1 MYSITQ
7 ARRIRGAAGDPL
19 PTVFTSFDQYKIVFR
34 RGQLVLIAAGP
45 GTGKSALALTQAV
58 RSKVPTLYMS
68 ADSDAFTQVSR
79 SFSIHTGILMDET
92 ERYARGED
100 VLATTLVQAE
110 SLKQIPI
117 RFNFLA
123 GPTLAN
129 IERSMEAFQELYGE
143 YPALTVIDNITNVRN
158 GTEDNA
164 ENPFG
169 GLEVFLDYANEMA
182 RNTQSCVIGLHHV
195 NGPYNDQNRPI
206 PISGVKGQIGR
217 VPQMILTLFRS
228 GPTTV
233 GVSPVKLRGAK
244 FDPSGEYY
252 TELDFDGSTMTFKD
266 RELGPPIAIP
276 GSYGTVDPFGTEDLG
291 RRLEEEMAR
300 E

>member
-1 MYSITQ
+1 MYSIVQ

-19 PTVFTSFDQYKIVFR
+19 PTVFPSFDKYKIVFR
-34 RGQLVLIAAGP
+34 RGQLCLICAGP

-58 RSKVPTLYMS
+58 RSRVPTLYMS

-92 ERYARGED
+92 ERYARGEE
-100 VLATTLVQAE
+100 VLPSTMVKAE
-110 SLKQIPI
+110 ELKRIPI

-123 GPTLAN
+123 APKLSN
-129 IERSMEAFQELYGE
+129 IEKSMEAFDELYGE
-143 YPALTVIDNITNVRN
+143 YPALTVVDNITNVRN

-182 RNTQSCVIGLHHV
+182 RETQSCVIGLHHV
-195 NGPYNDQNRPI
+195 NGQYNDQDKPI

-217 VPQMILTLFRS
+217 VPQMVLTLFRS
-228 GPTTV
+228 GPGSV

-252 TELDFDGSTMTFKD
+252 TELDFDGSTMTFSD
-266 RELGPPIAIP
+266 QSVGMPLAVP
-276 GSYGTVDPFGTEDLG
+276 GRPGTVDPFGERDP
-291 RRLEEEMAR
+291 RREEY
-300 E
+300 

>member
-1 MYSITQ
+1 MYSIVQ

-19 PTVFTSFDQYKIVFR
+19 PTVFQSFEDFKIVFR

-58 RSKVPTLYMS
+58 RSRVPTLYMS

-79 SFSIHTGILMDET
+79 SFSIHTGLTMDET

-100 VLATTLVQAE
+100 VLPSTLEKARDLN
-110 SLKQIPI
+110 SIPI

-123 GPTLAN
+123 APKLSN
-129 IERSMEAFQELYGE
+129 IERSMEAFDELYGE
-143 YPALTVIDNITNVRN
+143 YPALTVVDNITNVRN

-164 ENPFG
+164 ENSFG

-182 RNTQSCVIGLHHV
+182 RETQSCVIGLHHV

-206 PISGVKGQIGR
+206 PMSGVKGQIGR

-228 GPTTV
+228 GPGTV
-233 GVSPVKLRGAK
+233 GVSPVKNRGAK
-244 FDPSGEYY
+244 FDASGEWYC
-252 TELDFDGSTMTFKD
+252 ELDFDGSTMTFKD
-266 RELGPPIAIP
+266 QSPAMPLAVPEPYGRVDVF
-276 GSYGTVDPFGTEDLG
+276 GSRD
-291 RRLEEEMAR
+291 RRLEEMMG
-300 E
+300 

>member
-19 PTVFTSFDQYKIVFR
+19 PTVFRSFEEYKITFR
-34 RGQLVLIAAGP
+34 RGQLCLICAGP

-58 RSKVPTLYMS
+58 KSKVPTLYMS

-79 SFSIHTGILMDET
+79 SFSIHTGLTMDET
-92 ERYARGED
+92 ERYARGAQ
-100 VLATTLVQAE
+100 VLPSTLEKAKE
-110 SLKQIPI
+110 LNAIPI

-123 GPTLAN
+123 SPTLAN
-129 IERSMEAFQELYGE
+129 IERSMEAFDELYGE
-143 YPALTVIDNITNVRN
+143 YPALTVVDNITNVRN

-182 RNTQSCVIGLHHV
+182 RETQSCVIGLHHV

-206 PISGVKGQIGR
+206 PMSGVKGQIGR

-228 GPTTV
+228 GPGSV

-266 RELGPPIAIP
+266 QDAGAPLAIP
-276 GSYGTVDPFGTEDLG
+276 GMPGTIDPFGSDHPS
-291 RRLEEEMAR
+291 RRMAEEMMG
-300 E
+300 

>member
-19 PTVFTSFDQYKIVFR
+19 PTVFQTFEEYGIIFR
-34 RGQLVLIAAGP
+34 RGQLCLICAGP

-58 RSKVPTLYMS
+58 RSRVPTLYMS

-79 SFSIHTGILMDET
+79 SFSIHTGLTMNET
-92 ERYARGED
+92 EKYARGEP
-100 VLATTLVQAE
+100 VLE
-110 SLKQIPI
+110 STIVKARELNEIPI

-123 GPTLAN
+123 APTLAN
-129 IERSMEAFQELYGE
+129 IERSMEAFDELYGE
-143 YPALTVIDNITNVRN
+143 YPALTVVDNITNVRN

-169 GLEVFLDYANEMA
+169 GLEMFLDYANEMA
-182 RNTQSCVIGLHHV
+182 RETQSCVIGLHHV
-195 NGPYNDQNRPI
+195 NGPYNDQNKPI
-206 PISGVKGQIGR
+206 PLSGVKGQIGR

-228 GPTTV
+228 GPGTV

-244 FDPSGEYY
+244 FDASGEWYG
-252 TELDFDGSTMTFKD
+252 ELSFDGATMTFKD
-266 RELGPPIAIP
+266 QDLGMPLAIP
-276 GSYGTVDPFGTEDLG
+276 GVAGTVDPYARDP
-291 RRLEEEMAR
+291 RREEY
-300 E
+300 

>member
-19 PTVFTSFDQYKIVFR
+19 PTVFQSFEDFKIVFR
-34 RGQLVLIAAGP
+34 RGQLCLICAGP

-58 RSKVPTLYMS
+58 RSRVPTLYMS

-79 SFSIHTGILMDET
+79 SFSIHTGLTMDET
-92 ERYARGED
+92 EKYARGEP
-100 VLATTLVQAE
+100 VLPSTLEKAKDLN
-110 SLKQIPI
+110 SIPI

-123 GPTLAN
+123 APKLSN
-129 IERSMEAFQELYGE
+129 IERSMEAFDELYGE
-143 YPALTVIDNITNVRN
+143 YPALTVVDNITNVRN

-182 RNTQSCVIGLHHV
+182 RETQSCVIGLHHV
-195 NGPYNDQNRPI
+195 NGPYNDQNKPI
-206 PISGVKGQIGR
+206 PMSGVKGQIGR
-217 VPQMILTLFRS
+217 VPQMVLTLFRS
-228 GPTTV
+228 GPGSV

-266 RELGPPIAIP
+266 PGSGMALGIP
-276 GSYGTVDPFGTEDLG
+276 GGSDTVDPFGDE
-291 RRLEEEMAR
+291 RRRREEF
-300 E
+300 

>member
-1 MYSITQ
+1 MYSIVQ

-19 PTVFTSFDQYKIVFR
+19 PTVFQTFEEYGIIFR
-34 RGQLVLIAAGP
+34 RGQLCLICAGP

-58 RSKVPTLYMS
+58 RSRVPTLYMS

-79 SFSIHTGILMDET
+79 SFSIHTGLPMGET
-92 ERYARGED
+92 EKYARGEP
-100 VLATTLVQAE
+100 VLESTVEQAKGLNE
-110 SLKQIPI
+110 IPI

-123 GPTLAN
+123 APTLKN
-129 IERSMEAFQELYGE
+129 IERSMEAFDELYGE
-143 YPALTVIDNITNVRN
+143 YPALTVVDNITNVRN

-182 RNTQSCVIGLHHV
+182 RETQSCVIGLHHV
-195 NGPYNDQNRPI
+195 NGPYNDQNKPI
-206 PISGVKGQIGR
+206 PLSGVKGQIGR

-228 GPTTV
+228 GPGTV

-244 FDPSGEYY
+244 FDASGEWYG
-252 TELDFDGSTMTFKD
+252 ELDFDGGTMTFKD
-266 RELGPPIAIP
+266 QSVGMPLAIP
-276 GSYGTVDPFGTEDLG
+276 GSTGTVDPYARDP
-291 RRLEEEMAR
+291 RREEEY
-300 E
+300 

>member
-1 MYSITQ
+1 MYSIVQ
-7 ARRIRGAAGDPL
+7 ARRIRGNAGDPL
-19 PTVFTSFDQYKIVFR
+19 PTVFKSFDDFKITFR
-34 RGQLVLIAAGP
+34 RGQLCLICAGP

-58 RSKVPTLYMS
+58 RSRVPTLYMS

-79 SFSIHTGILMDET
+79 AFSINTGLTMDET
-92 ERYARGED
+92 EKYARGEP
-100 VLATTLVQAE
+100 VLPSTMEKAQDLG
-110 SLKQIPI
+110 KIPI

-123 GPTLAN
+123 APTLGN
-129 IERSMEAFQELYGE
+129 IERSMEAFDELYGE
-143 YPALTVIDNITNVRN
+143 YPALTVVDNITNVRN

-182 RNTQSCVIGLHHV
+182 RETQSCVIGLHHV
-195 NGPYNDQNRPI
+195 NGPYNDQNKPI
-206 PISGVKGQIGR
+206 PLSGVKGQIGR

-228 GPTTV
+228 GPGTV

-266 RELGPPIAIP
+266 QDSGAPVAIP
-276 GSYGTVDPFGTEDLG
+276 GMSDTVDPFGAEDPQ
-291 RRLEEEMAR
+291 RRMAEEMMG
-300 E
+300 

>member
-1 MYSITQ
+1 MYSIVQ

-19 PTVFTSFDQYKIVFR
+19 PTVFQSFEDMKIIFR
-34 RGQLVLIAAGP
+34 RGQLCLICAGP

-58 RSKVPTLYMS
+58 RSRVPTLYMS

-79 SFSIHTGILMDET
+79 SFSIHTGLTMDET
-92 ERYARGED
+92 ERYARGEE
-100 VLATTLVQAE
+100 VLPSTLVKAE
-110 SLKQIPI
+110 ELKRIPI

-123 GPTLAN
+123 APKLSN
-129 IERSMEAFQELYGE
+129 IEKSMEAFDELYGE
-143 YPALTVIDNITNVRN
+143 YPALTVVDNITNVRN

-182 RNTQSCVIGLHHV
+182 RETQSCVIGLHHV
-195 NGPYNDQNRPI
+195 NGQYNDQIKPI

-228 GPTTV
+228 GPGSV

-252 TELDFDGSTMTFKD
+252 TELDFEGSTMTFSD
-266 RELGPPIAIP
+266 QTSAMPLAVP
-276 GSYGTVDPFGTEDLG
+276 GGLDTLDPFATRDP
-291 RRLEEEMAR
+291 RREEY
-300 E
+300 

>member
-1 MYSITQ
+1 MYSIVQ

-19 PTVFTSFDQYKIVFR
+19 PTVFQSFEDMKIIFR
-34 RGQLVLIAAGP
+34 RGQLCLICAGP

-58 RSKVPTLYMS
+58 RSRVPTLYMS

-79 SFSIHTGILMDET
+79 SFSIHTGLTMDET
-92 ERYARGED
+92 ERYARGEE
-100 VLATTLVQAE
+100 VLPSTLAKAE
-110 SLKQIPI
+110 ELKLIPI

-123 GPTLAN
+123 APKLSN
-129 IERSMEAFQELYGE
+129 IEKSMEAFDELYGE
-143 YPALTVIDNITNVRN
+143 YPALTVVDNITNVRN

-182 RNTQSCVIGLHHV
+182 RETQSCVIGLHHV
-195 NGPYNDQNRPI
+195 NGPYNDQNKPI
-206 PISGVKGQIGR
+206 PMSGVKGQIGR

-228 GPTTV
+228 GPGSV

-252 TELDFDGSTMTFKD
+252 TELDFEGSTMTFSD
-266 RELGPPIAIP
+266 QTSAMPLAVPGGPD
-276 GSYGTVDPFGTEDLG
+276 TLDPFSRDP
-291 RRLEEEMAR
+291 RREEY
-300 E
+300 

>member
-1 MYSITQ
+1 MYSIVQ

-19 PTVFTSFDQYKIVFR
+19 PTVFQSFEDMKIIFR
-34 RGQLVLIAAGP
+34 RGQLCLICAGP

-58 RSKVPTLYMS
+58 RSRVPTLYMS

-79 SFSIHTGILMDET
+79 SFSIHTGLTMDET
-92 ERYARGED
+92 ERYARGEE
-100 VLATTLVQAE
+100 VLPSTLIKAE
-110 SLKQIPI
+110 ELKQIPI

-123 GPTLAN
+123 APKLSN
-129 IERSMEAFQELYGE
+129 IEKSMEAFDELYGE
-143 YPALTVIDNITNVRN
+143 YPALTVVDNITNVRN

-182 RNTQSCVIGLHHV
+182 RETQSCVIGLHHV

-206 PISGVKGQIGR
+206 PMSGVKGQIGR

-228 GPTTV
+228 GPGSV

-252 TELDFDGSTMTFKD
+252 TELDFEGSTMTFSD
-266 RELGPPIAIP
+266 QTSAMPLAVPGGPD
-276 GSYGTVDPFGTEDLG
+276 TLDPFARDP
-291 RRLEEEMAR
+291 RREEY
-300 E
+300 

>member
-1 MYSITQ
+1 MYSIVQ

-19 PTVFTSFDQYKIVFR
+19 PTVFQSFEQFKIIFR
-34 RGQLVLIAAGP
+34 RGQLCLICAGP

-58 RSKVPTLYMS
+58 RSRVPTLYMS

-79 SFSIHTGILMDET
+79 SFSIHTGITMDET
-92 ERYARGED
+92 ERYARGEE
-100 VLATTLVQAE
+100 VLQSTLDRAE
-110 SLKQIPI
+110 ELKRIPV

-123 GPTLAN
+123 APKLSN
-129 IERSMEAFQELYGE
+129 IEKSMEAFDELYGE
-143 YPALTVIDNITNVRN
+143 YPALTVVDNITNVRN

-182 RNTQSCVIGLHHV
+182 RETQSCVIGLHHV
-195 NGPYNDQNRPI
+195 NGPYNDQNKPI
-206 PISGVKGQIGR
+206 PMSGVKGQIGR

-228 GPTTV
+228 GPGTV

-266 RELGPPIAIP
+266 PDAGMPLAVPGGPA
-276 GSYGTVDPFGTEDLG
+276 TMDPFGDRD
-291 RRLEEEMAR
+291 RRREEY
-300 E
+300 

>member
-1 MYSITQ
+1 MYSIVQ

-19 PTVFTSFDQYKIVFR
+19 PTVFQSFEDMKIVFR
-34 RGQLVLIAAGP
+34 RGQLCLICAGP

-58 RSKVPTLYMS
+58 RSRVPTLYMS

-79 SFSIHTGILMDET
+79 SFSIHTGLTMDET
-92 ERYARGED
+92 ERYARGEE
-100 VLATTLVQAE
+100 VLPSTLAKAE
-110 SLKQIPI
+110 ELKRIPI

-123 GPTLAN
+123 APKLSN
-129 IERSMEAFQELYGE
+129 IEKSMEAFDELYGE
-143 YPALTVIDNITNVRN
+143 YPALTVVDNITNVRN

-182 RNTQSCVIGLHHV
+182 RETQSCVIGLHHV

-206 PISGVKGQIGR
+206 PMSGVKGQIGR
-217 VPQMILTLFRS
+217 VPQMILTLFRA
-228 GPTTV
+228 GPGSV

-252 TELDFDGSTMTFKD
+252 TELDFEGSTMTFSD
-266 RELGPPIAIP
+266 QTSAMPLAIP
-276 GSYGTVDPFGTEDLG
+276 GAPGTVDPYARDPRREDG
-291 RRLEEEMAR
+291 Y
-300 E
+300 